1 MLSYRKSVNLR
12 YEYYKTINVKEWI
25 LYINIFKSFYLLLR
39 PLQNIQRFSAVET
52 WNGFY
57 LVRINFKKC
66 IATNFHVT
74 FRFLNFRMTFSRN
87 VSGLGSIVT
96 AIILEL
102 TYLWRNC
109 IRIRIKNNE
118 EKLHTFGRFKPIFHE
133 GGTVRDKQG
142 VSQPQ
147 LGCLESFWL
156 QFSWT

>member
-1 MLSYRKSVNLR
+1 MLSYRKSVNLC

-25 LYINIFKSFYLLLR
+25 LHINIFKSFYLLLR
-39 PLQNIQRFSAVET
+39 PLQNIQRFSAVKT
-52 WNGFY
+52 WKWILSCQNKSKQ
-57 LVRINFKKC
+57 LIT
-66 IATNFHVT
+66 TNFHVT

-109 IRIRIKNNE
+109 IRIWIRNKE

-133 GGTVRDKQG
+133 GGTARDKQG
-142 VSQPQ
+142 VFQPQ
-147 LGCLESFWL
+147 LGCLESF
-156 QFSWT
+156 

>member
-39 PLQNIQRFSAVET
+39 PLQNIQRFSAVKT
-52 WNGFY
+52 WKWILSCQY
-57 LVRINFKKC
+57 KSKQLIT
-66 IATNFHVT
+66 TNFHIT

-102 TYLWRNC
+102 IYLWKNC
-109 IRIRIKNNE
+109 IWKWTGTKE
-118 EKLHTFGRFKPIFHE
+118 AVLHIFCRFKPIFHE
-133 GGTVRDKQG
+133 VEWSETSR
-142 VSQPQ
+142 
-147 LGCLESFWL
+147 E
-156 QFSWT
+156 FSNPS